1 MKRGFLPVLIFTALL
16 LPAGTVQA
24 ESPIYLSH
32 TLTSYSEGAGSVT
45 LGFLLHVENPGG
57 APLYNLT
64 LSNVPLAM
72 ITQEEVSL
80 HIGDIE
86 AGGSLDIPF
95 SLVTP
100 MLLSQDEFSEQPLF
114 WAGECLDG
122 GGNFIEFPAESHP
135 YWAGGAP

>member
-1 MKRGFLPVLIFTALL
+1 MKRGFLPVLIFTVLL
-16 LPAGTVQA
+16 LPTGMVQA

-45 LGFLLHVENPGG
+45 LGFLLRVENPGG

-64 LSNVPLAM
+64 LSNVPLAI

-80 HIGDIE
+80 YIGDIE

-95 SLVTP
+95 NLVTP
-100 MLLSQDEFSEQPLF
+100 MFFSQDEFSEQPLF
-114 WAGECLDG
+114 WAGEYLDG
-122 GGNFIEFPAESHP
+122 GGNLFEFPAESRP
-135 YWAGGAP
+135 VPEGGAL